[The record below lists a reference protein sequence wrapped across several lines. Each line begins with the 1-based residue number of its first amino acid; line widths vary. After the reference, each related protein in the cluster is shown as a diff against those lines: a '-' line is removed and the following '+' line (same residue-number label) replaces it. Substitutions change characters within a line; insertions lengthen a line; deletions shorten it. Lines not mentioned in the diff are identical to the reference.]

1 MNRSVV
7 RKRVRNLIG
16 EVLQE
21 QNEPTKAAPTKEE
34 PTEAAPTKEEPA
46 EAAADEV
53 TLTVA
58 KGAYGTGGRFKQFV
72 READARA
79 LHSPKKLLRDL
90 GVTSG
95 VTGEDVDQVKRILDL
110 AIHSNDVMRSAYG
123 GAAKAIDQMPN
134 GEQVEGVGVHL
145 AELDQ
150 RNGIKFL
157 MHTLMAAKRAGFLT
171 LKGSMVLNKGK
182 KAPIIIYS
190 A

>member
-1 MNRSVV
+1 MNRSVI

-21 QNEPTKAAPTKEE
+21 QTQEIETSSTPEE
-34 PTEAAPTKEEPA
+34 PKPEEPVDT
-46 EAAADEV
+46 EI

-79 LHSPKKLLRDL
+79 LHAPKKLLRDL

-95 VTGEDVDQVKRILDL
+95 VTGKDVDQVKRILDL

-134 GEQVEGVGVHL
+134 GEQVEGVGVYL

>member
-1 MNRSVV
+1 MNRSVI

-21 QNEPTKAAPTKEE
+21 QTQETETPSMPEE
-34 PTEAAPTKEEPA
+34 PKPEEPVDA
-46 EAAADEV
+46 EI

-79 LHSPKKLLRDL
+79 LHSPKKLLKDL

-95 VTGEDVDQVKRILDL
+95 VTGKDVDQVKRILDL

-145 AELDQ
+145 SELDQ

>member
-1 MNRSVV
+1 MNRAVI
-7 RKRVRNLIG
+7 RNRVRNLIG

-21 QNEPTKAAPTKEE
+21 QSQ
-34 PTEAAPTKEEPA
+34 PA
-46 EAAADEV
+46 EAAPPQEEPEEPADAEA

-79 LHSPKKLLRDL
+79 LHSPKKLLKDL

-95 VTGEDVDQVKRILDL
+95 VTGRDVDQVKRILDL
-110 AIHSNDVMRSAYG
+110 AINSNAVMRSAYG
-123 GAAKAIDQMPN
+123 GAAKAMDNMPN
-134 GEQVEGVGVHL
+134 GEQVEGVGVYL

-171 LKGSMVLNKGK
+171 LTGPLVLNKGK